1 MTMYSINEA
10 DMKRILGLLD
20 KEIEAVKILMK
31 EKTEQGLDNLVDKN
45 YNMVQEFTALKDLY
59 LHLKWKSEN

>member
-10 DMKRILGLLD
+10 DMKRILSLMI
-20 KEIEAVKILMK
+20 IELEQMKTLMK
-31 EKTEQGLDNLVDKN
+31 EKGVDNLTDNN
-45 YNMVQEFTALKDLY
+45 YKMLQEFTALKDLY